1 MMRSLTAGLG
11 ALTILAVT
19 GAVTTSGQTFLG
31 FKPSSRDQAAVTVI
45 KDTPADPP
53 AVPAAK
59 APAAPGPASPAAAR
73 PAPAATHPAVAQK
86 PAAPAASGSPIPGG
100 LGTGLGQVASVA
112 NILLNLPQ
120 VLTHPGQGGPAP
132 GAAPWNTPYV
142 PRKGHGDDGHDH

>member
-1 MMRSLTAGLG
+1 MMRSITAGLG
-11 ALTILAVT
+11 ALTILAIT

-31 FKPSSRDQAAVTVI
+31 FKPSSQDQSAVTVI

-59 APAAPGPASPAAAR
+59 APAAVAPRPASPAAAR
-73 PAPAATHPAVAQK
+73 PAPAAPAVAQK
-86 PAAPAASGSPIPGG
+86 PASPIPGG

-142 PRKGHGDDGHDH
+142 PRKHGDDGHDH